1 MKKVLTGNQ
10 AVAWGVMCAR
20 AQVVSAYPI
29 TPQTTIIEELA
40 ELVDKGML
48 QAEFIKVES
57 EHSAMA
63 GCIGATAAGARSFT
77 ATSAQGLALMHELLH
92 WAALGRLP
100 VVMADVNR
108 AMAPGWSIWTDQND
122 SLAQRDTGW
131 LQYYCES
138 NQEVLDTIIQAYKI
152 AETVSLPVMIVL
164 DAFFLSHT
172 SEAVHIPM
180 QEATD
185 PYLPPYTPEVKLDV
199 DHPRAF
205 GGMVGQDIYMEFRY
219 KMQLAMDEALD
230 VCASADRE
238 YGERFGRSYGLVEV
252 YPDVN
257 SDVNEFDLMLVTSGS
272 VTSTARIAIDKLHA
286 EGLNVGLLKI
296 RLFRP
301 FPAEAVASALGKTRK
316 VAVLDRNICVGMG
329 GIFAQ
334 EVKAALYNQPVY
346 ETARN
351 GKLIHRSPEIVEYI
365 AGLGGRDITPQ
376 TIEWVLNDALTREV
390 GDKPVWVGLKE

>member
-1 MKKVLTGNQ
+1 MQKILTGNQ
-10 AVAWGVMCAR
+10 SSAWGAMCAR

-40 ELVDKGML
+40 DLVDKKML
-48 QAEFIKVES
+48 EAEFIKVES

-63 GCIGATAAGARSFT
+63 GCIAAQAAGARTFT

-100 VVMADVNR
+100 IVMADVNR

-122 SLAQRDTGW
+122 SLSQRDTGW

-138 NQEVLDTIIQAYKI
+138 GQEVLDTVIQAYKV
-152 AETVSLPVMIVL
+152 AEAVDLPVMLIL

-172 SEAVHIPM
+172 YEAIDIPG

-185 PYLPPYTPEVKLDV
+185 PYLPPYKPTIYLDV
-199 DHPRAF
+199 KEPHAF
-205 GGMVGQDIYMEFRY
+205 GGIVPQDIYMEFRY
-219 KMQLAMDEALD
+219 KMQLAMDEALI
-230 VCASADRE
+230 VAEQADIE
-238 YGERFGRSYGLVEV
+238 YKERFGRGYGLIEP
-252 YPDVN
+252 YYTD
-257 SDVNEFDLMLVTSGS
+257 DAEIILVTS
-272 VTSTARIAIDKLHA
+272 STVASTTRLVIDELRA
-286 EGLNVGLLKI
+286 EGRSVGMLKI

-301 FPAEAVASALGKTRK
+301 FPFEMVRKALANCKR

-334 EVKAALYNQPVY
+334 EIRNALYQQELDRRPHILGY
-346 ETARN
+346 
-351 GKLIHRSPEIVEYI
+351 IV
-365 AGLGGRDITPQ
+365 GLGGRDVTPEVVRS
-376 TIEWVLNDALTREV
+376 IAVDAEKRDPREEQ
-390 GDKPVWVGLKE
+390 PIWIGLKD